1 MNNYKIKFS
10 KEFKK
15 SLKKPKK
22 QGRDIDKLF
31 DVIYKVSRGE
41 TLEKNIR
48 IMLFIMIKDL
58 RDAETVIQNLTGYKY
73 LEFEIVLLLVNA
85 GIHSNVLNKQ
95 RSMAFFRFFKKI
107 KTKIRIDYIQ
117 ENMTCIFLS
126 VKLDVEQEKPICLF
140 VFTQVVHFKY
150 AKEYQK

>member
-58 RDAETVIQNLTGYKY
+58 RDAETVI
-73 LEFEIVLLLVNA
+73 
-85 GIHSNVLNKQ
+85 
-95 RSMAFFRFFKKI
+95 
-107 KTKIRIDYIQ
+107 
-117 ENMTCIFLS
+117 
-126 VKLDVEQEKPICLF
+126 
-140 VFTQVVHFKY
+140 
-150 AKEYQK
+150 